1 MDKISSD
8 LLAFFQKNTLWQF
21 FSRTWDR
28 QENIDGVLN
37 KAEEMLTGQPVSRET
52 PMDKLLYADALIMV
66 KDFKERFPWL
76 NDTTAADI
84 RQLMADL
91 KARLVETAIT
101 KSTNRELN
109 HHLY

>member
-28 QENIDGVLN
+28 QENIDGVLG
-37 KAEEMLTGQPVSRET
+37 KAFDLFTGKAPSLAT
-52 PMDKLLYADALIMV
+52 PADKLYYADAKTMV
-66 KDFKERFPWL
+66 ADCLASFPWIKEASEAEL
-76 NDTTAADI
+76 
-84 RQLMADL
+84 RQVLDGL
-91 KARLVETAIT
+91 KVRLVDNVIT
-101 KSTNRELN
+101 KSTNRELT